1 MIPILKYNEQGE
13 LKQVDEIAKRDLY
26 KGVHSRKAENDEERF
41 VGTCTNIYGDILEDA
56 YSYILVP
63 YNDTYREFVINHTEQ
78 YDDVIDFEADASY
91 FEFLKKSKPREPQK
105 LEKVT
110 LQEAMNFCLQGTRF
124 KTGNIEYAG
133 TATVNWVDYN
143 SPYDILKIICTAF
156 NVQFESRIE
165 IDNTSVI
172 NRYIDVRLKGALF
185 DGKEIVRGKDLIS
198 LKRTVDKSEIVTA
211 LYAIGP
217 DPEDGKQRVTT
228 FVTDDNAQERW
239 GEPDGSYRWDVYSP
253 ETENNNMS
261 LSRLTTL
268 AKTALNKRINA
279 AVSYDIEQY
288 DLEYLYPHEKVRYG
302 DLVRIKDIEFK
313 PPLYAEAEVIEVERD
328 IIDPS
333 QTKYVVGSIKEFKES
348 DLLQRFGFLW
358 VSIKRKLNDNIN
370 NVNTIV
376 NQVIDNE
383 LQYVEK
389 KIFKSQTEPENAVDG
404 MYWYDTS
411 NDRVGVLKKRVDGQW
426 VNVSEEERNS
436 MGGLSREIA
445 LYRSLITT
453 FENLAIQHQK
463 LYQEVTEI
471 TNSPYL
477 ISDQLRSSVNTN
489 LNALVGVY
497 NNIKSRLDSINEDT
511 ATIGFLIDTQA
522 LFQDYRAKMQT
533 LNSSV
538 ETAKVAINER
548 LSTLQKQF
556 TEEKF
561 NDAMKRVADTFGIQ
575 QDEQGRFI
583 GPPETVAQ
591 MIDALKTETQEEMST
606 LLKRSEYETDKE
618 GFVERLD
625 VADSKRKQLSDE
637 ISDRVT
643 LTEFNSGIDSTKQ
656 YADNKVET
664 LEIGNVNLIRSYKT
678 TQNIVNGTIE
688 GDYAVRLPL
697 SRNINFYYYD
707 RNDDVNPPLE
717 PNTDYV
723 LQLHEADADVDMGVF
738 YNQGRN
744 TVSSYSRNRIVK
756 FNTSDKTDFRIVI
769 VARADNQFVGKVSLY
784 KGTKE
789 LDWTPNPLDIQT
801 NIDNAENN
809 AKQYAD
815 SLKRQQ
821 DEVLTEYETKIIQN
835 GKDIE
840 QRATK
845 EEYNASKQLL
855 DKTIAQVM
863 TSAINGV
870 SASYNDNGTISD
882 IVLDNQGIALNSHLI
897 NINEGDVAIQNGV
910 TTIKD
915 LVADKITSGILRSN
929 DGGLVFDIDR
939 NVMNVYESGAINF
952 FTRGRISFNSGNSRL
967 DIFQQNTSDGRNVLH
982 MGGDLFAY
990 GTGLT
995 DPNRE
1000 AFTGI
1005 SIYPGF
1011 AANRYSAG
1019 RHIFTAG
1026 GTMGSVGFAMDFR
1039 DRSNTN
1045 MPAVYFRPYYDG
1057 GTLPNYYL
1065 GYNDSFLT
1073 GVYSQAFYG
1082 NKINDIELAKTSKG
1096 NAILWV
1102 GAWGLLIG
1110 AGVQVVNKNG
1120 LVYAQLNNG
1129 WTWDGN
1135 SGTKKYIS
1143 NY

>member
-41 VGTCTNIYGDILEDA
+41 VGTCTNVYGDILEDA

-63 YNDTYREFVINHTEQ
+63 YDDTYREFVINHTEQ

-110 LQEAMNFCLQGTRF
+110 LQEAINFCLQGTRF
-124 KTGNIEYAG
+124 KPGNIEYAG

-165 IDNTSVI
+165 VDNTSVI
-172 NRYIDVRLKGALF
+172 NRYIDVRLKSALF

-313 PPLYAEAEVIEVERD
+313 PPLYAEAEVIEVERN

-477 ISDQLRSSVNTN
+477 ISNQLRSSVNTN

-522 LFQDYRAKMQT
+522 LFQDYRAKMQALYNT
-533 LNSSV
+533 L

-561 NDAMKRVADTFGIQ
+561 NDAMKRVADAFGIQ

-625 VADSKRKQLSDE
+625 AADSERKQLSDE

-678 TQNIVNGTIE
+678 TQNIVNGIIE

-707 RNDDVNPPLE
+707 RNGDINPPLE
-717 PNTDYV
+717 SNTDYV

-738 YNQGRN
+738 YNKGSY
-744 TVSSYSRNRIVK
+744 TVVPYSKERIVK
-756 FNTSDKTDFRIVI
+756 FNTGDKTDFRIVI
-769 VARADNQFVGKVSLY
+769 VARSDNQFVGKVSLY

-789 LDWTPNPLDIQT
+789 LDWTPNPLDVQK
-801 NIDNAENN
+801 NIDNAETN
-809 AKQYAD
+809 AKAYAD
-815 SLKRQQ
+815 SLKIQQ
-821 DEVLTEYETKIIQN
+821 DEVLTTYDTRITQN

-845 EEYNASKQLL
+845 
-855 DKTIAQVM
+855 
-863 TSAINGV
+863 
-870 SASYNDNGTISD
+870 
-882 IVLDNQGIALNSHLI
+882 
-897 NINEGDVAIQNGV
+897 
-910 TTIKD
+910 
-915 LVADKITSGILRSN
+915 
-929 DGGLVFDIDR
+929 
-939 NVMNVYESGAINF
+939 
-952 FTRGRISFNSGNSRL
+952 
-967 DIFQQNTSDGRNVLH
+967 
-982 MGGDLFAY
+982 
-990 GTGLT
+990 
-995 DPNRE
+995 
-1000 AFTGI
+1000 
-1005 SIYPGF
+1005 
-1011 AANRYSAG
+1011 
-1019 RHIFTAG
+1019 
-1026 GTMGSVGFAMDFR
+1026 
-1039 DRSNTN
+1039 
-1045 MPAVYFRPYYDG
+1045 
-1057 GTLPNYYL
+1057 
-1065 GYNDSFLT
+1065 
-1073 GVYSQAFYG
+1073 
-1082 NKINDIELAKTSKG
+1082 
-1096 NAILWV
+1096 
-1102 GAWGLLIG
+1102 
-1110 AGVQVVNKNG
+1110 
-1120 LVYAQLNNG
+1120 
-1129 WTWDGN
+1129 
-1135 SGTKKYIS
+1135 
-1143 NY
+1143 